1 LPYFYNEDINK
12 TLEQVLKRIEK
23 SIYNVVD
30 ELKTTVWVTPE
41 PVPFEQRMSGSRKEL
56 SIGEKWGDLWDC
68 GWFHFTGTVPAS
80 AAGNNVVLLI
90 DISGEAC
97 VVDGDGCPVL
107 GLTTVASTFDYSLGF
122 PGKRVVPLFEHARGG
137 EVIDLWADG
146 ACNDLFGEFKNNG
159 VLKEAY
165 IAVCNKTMKDLYYD
179 FEVLY
184 ELLQYIP
191 GDKARHHSIAA
202 ALMEASKEL
211 RDFTE
216 KEAKRARDILA
227 PELAKKGGSPS
238 LTVSAI
244 GHAHIDLAW
253 LWPIRE
259 TIRKGARTFSTV
271 LALMERYPDYV
282 FGASQPQLYQ
292 WIKDHYPALY
302 ERIKE
307 KVHSGRWEP
316 QGGMWVEADTNIT
329 GGESLVRQILY
340 GKRFFRSEFGQ
351 DMKILWLPDVFGY
364 TASLPQI
371 MKKSGIDYFMT
382 IKLSWNE
389 YNQHP
394 HHTFLWQGIDG
405 STVLVHMPPE
415 GTYNSSAAPRAIV
428 KAEKEYLDKGVSDRC
443 LMLFGIGDGGGGPG
457 EEHLERLKREK
468 NLDGLAPV
476 VQEPAYRFFQRLE
489 KNRDRYKTWVGEL
502 YLEKHRG
509 TYTSQARSKR
519 YNRKIEF
526 ELRELELACVLGW
539 LISGHSYPQEDLERL
554 WKELLLYQFHDIL
567 PGSSIKRVYDE
578 SLARYQIMMDKI
590 LALKRKAYRSWVN
603 KIDTGDM
610 EQPVVVTNSLSWAR
624 DEWLL
629 VDGQWVKVNIPPM
642 GYTVVDVS
650 ESKCQVHDIAAEHN
664 VLENDKLRVRFADD
678 GSIESIYDKEY
689 NREVLSK
696 GSCGNR
702 LAVYNDNGDA
712 WDFPIYYDQI
722 SCGYFKL
729 QSASFHVDGPK
740 AVAKQVYRYG
750 SSTVEQEVILTCG
763 SRRIDFAT
771 KVDWHESHKMLRTS
785 FEVDV
790 MTNEAVCDIQFGSIK
805 RPVHRNT
812 SWDMAKF
819 EICAHKWVD
828 LSQRDYGVA
837 LLNDCKYGY
846 KVHKNVIDLN
856 LLRSSKYPDEQADQ
870 GVHEFT
876 YALYPHPGDHVE
888 GEVDKAG
895 YELNIPPGV
904 IPLEPDNDGIMDDKK
919 SFMEVE
925 DENIVV
931 KTVKKAEDSND
942 IIIRLYENS
951 GAGTSGR
958 IRLLFPF
965 KSVHLVNMMEEELEK
980 LDTEGENVQLYFRP
994 YEIHTLKVCVE

>member
-1 LPYFYNEDINK
+1 MPYFYNGNIIK
-12 TLEQVLKRIEK
+12 QLGYMLKRIEK
-23 SIYNVVD
+23 SIYTVVD
-30 ELKTTVWVTPE
+30 ELKVTVWVTRE
-41 PVPFEQRMSGSRKEL
+41 PVPFEQRMTGTRKEL
-56 SIGEKWGDLWDC
+56 SIGDKWGDLWDC
-68 GWFHFTGTVPAS
+68 GWFHFAGIVPES
-80 AAGNNVVLLI
+80 AAGSNVVLLI

-97 VVDGDGCPVL
+97 IVDDAGCPIQ

-122 PGKRVVPLFEHARGG
+122 PGKRVVPLFEQARGG
-137 EVIDLWADG
+137 EMIDLWADG
-146 ACNDLFGEFKNNG
+146 ACNDLFGEYKNNG
-159 VLKEAY
+159 VLKEAH
-165 IAVCNKTMKDLYYD
+165 IAVCNKTMRDIYYD
-179 FEVLY
+179 MEVLY
-184 ELLQYIP
+184 ELLEYSP
-191 GDKARHHSIAA
+191 KDKARYHSIVT
-202 ALMEASKEL
+202 ALLEACKVL
-211 RDFTE
+211 REFTE
-216 KEAKRARDILA
+216 EEAEKAREILA
-227 PELAKKGGSPS
+227 PELAKKGGTPS
-238 LTVSAI
+238 LTISAV

-259 TIRKGARTFSTV
+259 TIRKGARTFATV

-292 WIKDHYPALY
+292 WMKDYYPTLY
-302 ERIKE
+302 EKIKE
-307 KVHSGRWEP
+307 KVFSGRWEP

-329 GGESLVRQILY
+329 GGESLIRQVLY

-351 DMKILWLPDVFGY
+351 DMRILWLPDVFGY

-371 MKKSGIDYFMT
+371 MKKTGIDYFMT

-389 YNQHP
+389 YNRYP

-405 STVLVHMPPE
+405 STILVHMPPE

-468 NLDGLAPV
+468 NLDGLVPV
-476 VQEPAYRFFQRLE
+476 VQEPALKFFQRLE
-489 KNRDRYKTWVGEL
+489 KDRGKYKTWVGEL
-502 YLEKHRG
+502 YLEKHQG

-526 ELRELELACVLGW
+526 ELRELEFACILALLNG
-539 LISGHSYPQEDLERL
+539 GHSYPQKDLERI

-578 SLARYQIMMDKI
+578 SLAHYQIMMDEIKE
-590 LALKRKAYRSWVN
+590 LKQKAYQCLISRV
-603 KIDTGDM
+603 DTGNM
-610 EQPVVVTNSLSWAR
+610 KQPVIITNSLSWER
-624 DEWLL
+624 SEWLF
-629 VDGQWVKVNIPPM
+629 VNGQWIKVKIPSM
-642 GYTVVDVS
+642 GYTLVDIS
-650 ESKCQVHDIAAEHN
+650 ANRCQVGELVVEHKL
-664 VLENDKLRVRFADD
+664 LENDKLRIRFADD
-678 GSIESIYDKEY
+678 GSIESIFDKEY
-689 NREVLSK
+689 KREVLSG
-696 GSCGNR
+696 GSHGNR
-702 LAVYNDNGDA
+702 LAVYHDEGDA
-712 WDFPIYYDQI
+712 WDFPVYYDQI
-722 SCGYFKL
+722 PYEYFTL
-729 QSASFHVDGPK
+729 QSAKFYVDGPR

-750 SSTVEQEVILTCG
+750 ASTVEQEVILTSG

-771 KVDWHESHKMLRTS
+771 KVDWHESQKMLRTS

-790 MTNEAVCDIQFGSIK
+790 ITNEAVCDIQFGSIK
-805 RPVHRNT
+805 RPVHENT

-828 LSQRDYGVA
+828 LSQGDYGVA

-846 KVHKNVIDLN
+846 KVRNNVIDLN
-856 LLRSSKYPDEQADQ
+856 LLRSSTYPDHEADQ

-888 GEVDKAG
+888 GEVDRAG

-904 IPLEPDNDGIMDDKK
+904 ISLDSSGDGSMNNTM

-925 DENIVV
+925 AGNIVV
-931 KTVKKAEDSND
+931 GAVKKAEDSNAV
-942 IIIRLYENS
+942 IVRLYENS
-951 GAGTSGR
+951 GAGATTD

-965 KSVHLVNMMEEELEK
+965 KSVHLVNMMEEEIEK
-980 LDTEGENVQLYFRP
+980 LHTEGEKVRLCFRP
-994 YEIHTLKVCVE
+994 YEIHTIKVCVD